1 MDTVMDSLRE
11 WGDWLLESLTSC
23 CGPGEREERP
33 EDGERERLL
42 GETDR

>member
-11 WGDWLLESLTSC
+11 WGDWLLESLISC
-23 CGPGEREERP
+23 CGPGVRE